1 MNGRERNACA
11 SEPIGPSGA
20 SGEIVIATETP
31 ARDQLVPRDS
41 GSRKMASENIAPRAT
56 QVMSAPI
63 PTMVQR

>member
-1 MNGRERNACA
+1 MTRKL
-11 SEPIGPSGA
+11 
-20 SGEIVIATETP
+20 IVIATETP
-31 ARDQLVPRDS
+31 ARDQPVSRDS